1 MMTNRQ
7 YFEAI
12 VNSNLDDEAKSL
24 ALSVMVN
31 SREGNYRSYRG
42 TGTSDFAFGVKNSR
56 VDEKASI
63 VAIVLDALGENG
75 IMRCKEIAQFA
86 NEKYFTRPIIDFIDI
101 KTVVCRLVDCGVVER
116 IKRQEKVMICRTIRG
131 ETLHQEILTDVS
143 YFVLAED

>member
-1 MMTNRQ
+1 MTNRQ

-31 SREGNYRSYRG
+31 SREGDYRSYIG

-63 VAIVLDALGENG
+63 VAIVLDALSENG
-75 IMRCKEIAQFA
+75 EMRCKEIAQFA
-86 NEKYFTRPIIDFIDI
+86 NDKYFPRTILDFIDI
-101 KTVVCRLVDCGVVER
+101 KTVVCRLVDCGVLR
-116 IKRQEKVMICRTIRG
+116 RNIHQEKVMICRDYCG
-131 ETLHQEILTDVS
+131 ETLHQEIMAEVS
-143 YFVLAED
+143 YFELADN